1 MSLANSSAV
10 TSNQDGL
17 HPGLQHLVV
26 RHLNSRSR
34 KPTTEHTRAAFMRV
48 QRLVANR
55 QRRLIL
61 DSGCGTGVSSIR
73 LAHAYPTHVIVGVD
87 KSAHR
92 LQHIATSALPEN
104 CIVVRAELE
113 GFWQLAV
120 EHEWQLAQH
129 FILYPNPWPKQRH
142 LQRRWHGS
150 AAFPL
155 LPALGGALELRTN
168 WQTYALEFAAALH
181 YAGHQCAVAPLPMM
195 EPITPFEAKYQASC
209 HSLWRCSAD
218 LSLEK

>member
-1 MSLANSSAV
+1 MGFANSSSV
-10 TSNQDGL
+10 VSNQVGL
-17 HPGLQHLVV
+17 HPALRRIVD
-26 RHLNSRSR
+26 RHLHSKSDR
-34 KPTTEHTRAAFMRV
+34 PIAEHTRDVFIDV
-48 QRLVANR
+48 QKLVDSNKQA
-55 QRRLIL
+55 LIL

-73 LAHAYPTHVIVGVD
+73 LAQAYPHHLVVGVD

-92 LQHIATSALPEN
+92 LQNIATRTLPEN

-120 EHEWQLAQH
+120 EHEWRLTKH

-155 LPALGGALELRTN
+155 LLALGGALELRTN

-181 YAGHQCAVAPLPMM
+181 YAGHHCAVAPLSVV
-195 EPITPFEAKYQASC
+195 EPLTPFEAKYQASS

-218 LSLEK
+218 SLEK